1 MAEDLITAWTLAGG
15 VSDAHCHLQQ
25 LAETE
30 RASFFALK
38 KTQGIRR
45 FLCCATGP
53 ADWDAVARVAAD
65 AEAFGAVI
73 VPCYGVHPWF
83 AGEEGDSDAMM
94 EALRRRVVRD
104 SRAWVG
110 ECGLD
115 RTHHVPDT
123 ETHRQWQDA
132 IFSAQWKLA
141 ADAGRPMALHAA
153 GAGAAGCL
161 LERILEHKR
170 RKPGVPGGI
179 VHGLIASPEL
189 ALAYRNEGFR
199 IGIGAGALAE
209 KRLARVQRM
218 LSVLKAE
225 DVCLESDGTD
235 LAAHQDALRALCERL
250 LLQ

>member
-1 MAEDLITAWTLAGG
+1 MAEDLMVWTLAGG

-30 RASFFALK
+30 WASFFALK
-38 KTQGIRR
+38 REQGIRR

-53 ADWDAVARVAAD
+53 ADWDAVGRVAEG
-65 AEAFGAVI
+65 AEAYGVVV

-94 EALRRRVVRD
+94 EALRRRVRCD
-104 SRAWVG
+104 SRAWIG

-115 RTHHVPDT
+115 RTCHVPDT
-123 ETHRQWQDA
+123 EKHRQWQDA
-132 IFSAQWKLA
+132 IFAAQWKLA
-141 ADAGRPMALHAA
+141 AEAVRPMALHAA
-153 GAGAAGCL
+153 GKGVAGRL
-161 LERILEHKR
+161 LERIRELKR
-170 RKPGVPGGI
+170 RNPGVPGGI
-179 VHGLIASPEL
+179 IHGLIASPEL

-209 KRLARVQRM
+209 KRLVRVQRM

-235 LAAHQDALRALCERL
+235 LAAHQDALRALCKRS